1 MRRAACPVCV
11 HTHKCAQ
18 GCLCPC
24 ARVWGGGGAPVVM
37 CTPLC
42 VCKPVQGWLCARALL
57 RAHVCACTPAFVH
70 VCVVTQSHPLLV
82 GLCGVGDMG
91 WIRSRWDLQRC
102 HCSSALRCP
111 TAGCLLGVGG
121 GDAPS
126 ATPALQVVL
135 FARKLLLV
143 FAAWARATRCGQ
155 RCGTLA
161 MTPSPPRTCL
171 APVLSSHI
179 T

>member
-1 MRRAACPVCV
+1 MHA
-11 HTHKCAQ
+11 
-18 GCLCPC
+18 
-24 ARVWGGGGAPVVM
+24 
-37 CTPLC
+37 LC
-42 VCKPVQGWLCARALL
+42 VCTHINVHRGACVPVHACGGVVVPRIYVHTSVCVSLCRDGCV
-57 RAHVCACTPAFVH
+57 HVPSFVH
-70 VCVVTQSHPLLV
+70 LCVVTQSHPLLV
-82 GLCGVGDMG
+82 GLCGVGG
-91 WIRSRWDLQRC
+91 VGRIRTRWDLQRC

-111 TAGCLLGVGG
+111 TAGRLLGVGG

-126 ATPALQVVL
+126 ATPALQVGL

-155 RCGTLA
+155 RCSTLA

-171 APVLSSHI
+171 ALVLPSHI